1 MEQNKMAWNLNN
13 KPNNYSLS
21 GRLTGTLIDMYGIKA
36 RFYKSNL
43 VGSDNIFNESQ
54 HISLETAN
62 AFDVFVYPENA
73 DAFESDD
80 ILSKFGMMSMSTT
93 NLFISAK
100 SVSKILSNNGDNQDV
115 MSLVGGVVKL
125 PSDKMLEVTN
135 IDIMTDG
142 LNNMFMYKNQ
152 KNCYTLIC
160 RPHAYSFD
168 EIDNDIKQEMDFNDD
183 NDIVPDMS
191 YVFGI
196 DHTAGDTLTQVK
208 QESTIPASQD
218 MDPVFGRLG

>member
-1 MEQNKMAWNLNN
+1 MAWNLNN
-13 KPNNYSLS
+13 KPRDYVLS
-21 GRLTGTLIDMYGIKA
+21 GRLTNELIDMYGLQV
-36 RFYKSNL
+36 RFYKANL
-43 VGSDNIFNESQ
+43 VRSDNVFNESQ
-54 HISLETAN
+54 HISLETDN
-62 AFDVFVYPENA
+62 AFDVFVYPENPG
-73 DAFESDD
+73 AFESDD

-100 SVSKILSNNGDNQDV
+100 SVDKILNNNQQDV

-125 PSDKMLEVTN
+125 PSDKLLEVTN
-135 IDIMTDG
+135 VDIMTDG

-160 RPHAYSFD
+160 RPMSLIIGS
-168 EIDNDIKQEMDFNDD
+168 EIDDEIKQEMDFNDES
-183 NDIVPDMS
+183 NLMVDMS

-196 DHTAGDTLTQVK
+196 DHTAGDTKTQVK
-208 QESTIPASQD
+208 QESTIPESSD